1 MTTYFYGRNSDVES
15 YEKGSSIDTQLSKVK
30 SYCNIKNLKV
40 DIEITEQISGTVPFK
55 RRPQGY
61 ELWKSLKNN
70 DQIICSHLDRFSRN
84 TLDLL
89 TLVEEFKRKKIK
101 LHFVDV
107 GGEVTGSDSISS
119 VFIKMLSV
127 FAEFYSKQQSEKSKA
142 TKQRMIKENKYT
154 GGFRPKFGYDVDD
167 NGYLVP
173 CEKEQ
178 SIIRL
183 MKLLRKKGKSY
194 KQISEIVTKSTRKK
208 FVQSWVFNILKRESS
223 IPPNDNITIHNIC
236 NVELQ
241 PTIADV

>member
-119 VFIKMLSV
+119 VFIKCYLSLRS
-127 FAEFYSKQQSEKSKA
+127 FIQN
-142 TKQRMIKENKYT
+142 NKV
-154 GGFRPKFGYDVDD
+154 K
-167 NGYLVP
+167 N
-173 CEKEQ
+173 
-178 SIIRL
+178 
-183 MKLLRKKGKSY
+183 
-194 KQISEIVTKSTRKK
+194 
-208 FVQSWVFNILKRESS
+208 LKRLNKE
-223 IPPNDNITIHNIC
+223 
-236 NVELQ
+236 
-241 PTIADV
+241 